1 MRSLVFATRYAATP
15 MACTA
20 VLYRPTTSPPHR
32 DREVYA
38 LIVWRMLDSQYAFS
52 TMSKSA
58 TLSLNPVPRVCT
70 QSSSFSAPSS
80 GLGKYLLHLSPSRI
94 HLFVSRLWL
103 ATSTPEN
110 IHQAFPR
117 HVKGLTMSIISQSSG
132 TDPGP

>member
-70 QSSSFSAPSS
+70 QSSSFSAPRQVVLASICCTS
-80 GLGKYLLHLSPSRI
+80 AHRGYIYLLADFGSPR
-94 HLFVSRLWL
+94 R
-103 ATSTPEN
+103 
-110 IHQAFPR
+110 PR
-117 HVKGLTMSIISQSSG
+117 RIIS
-132 TDPGP
+132 PGVSTLCQRADHVNYVPVQWH